1 MPSKPSTEKKTN
13 ASTNSDASNPN
24 LQLATIT
31 NPPITTVPAILPSET
46 DNQTSERD
54 LETVDFLGPSSA
66 VRHLFSL
73 PYSTDRT
80 VSVALHALGNG
91 TILLDS
97 GEDVAFDSHRPGRR
111 RRPRS
116 WSVEQPQDVSGE
128 TKGQESRL
136 AMQRQGEKSLL
147 ASLSLLLEEERE
159 LEKSNRETAVIGDDG
174 KAVVKKKV
182 NLIQDVSKPI
192 RQRSGDMQSNAAKT
206 CSDANEENAI
216 TVDPK
221 LKRKVILSDSNT
233 AETNASIFS
242 QTKATFSNNGPKD
255 MLADKLDSPQHYL
268 SHVVSPPTEPNQY
281 LRWNFQ
287 GMNMLIASDANIYTH
302 GTTGENDRAS
312 DNSNSIVVKV
322 ADAPELRAQ
331 MKCHQSMVKA
341 GTFVTSHK
349 SLPPSSYAEALRK
362 ETSDDNAKEGS
373 VANDLENVK
382 LQTCIIPSINVG
394 NEFADYGFSISPSPS
409 INDLSATSN
418 PTISETVEVHSEPM
432 KNPPTSSN
440 HVPYSSTPCCTVMDT
455 YLDNIMANVPQLAL
469 ILREHGFISN
479 IKLMQTEDIP
489 SLLMHPSTTDGSASY
504 PEIAPEPIFSPEIVE
519 MNAAM
524 LLRFLKT
531 NCTKENSTYL
541 LHRSAGEPNLQL
553 FDISSISQL
562 RQRKWIWWLALC
574 SYRFACRLE
583 QLQAN
588 ALSPHDKAMRR
599 EYRNRQRSLLHNTL
613 DLLQELADMDGGKHE
628 TIGAA
633 VYEHLADT
641 YLWNDEADGDT
652 GCRDPNKPAP
662 LASLSQP
669 YGKVTVDCL
678 NKAHDHLTKAIH
690 VLNPLLLKAKEDDS
704 PIELEAISMQL
715 YGMHHKLVN
724 VCLRLADSH
733 LQSYFSSN
741 LVQSL
746 RTAGRML
753 SDATFLLAPLN
764 LIGFDKSEDA
774 TYTESILLQCSWLW
788 EYCGHFARS
797 FAADGLWRDRGH
809 T

>member
-1 MPSKPSTEKKTN
+1 M
-13 ASTNSDASNPN
+13 
-24 LQLATIT
+24 I
-31 NPPITTVPAILPSET
+31 
-46 DNQTSERD
+46 
-54 LETVDFLGPSSA
+54 
-66 VRHLFSL
+66 
-73 PYSTDRT
+73 
-80 VSVALHALGNG
+80 
-91 TILLDS
+91 LDS
-97 GEDVAFDSHRPGRR
+97 VRPGRR

-116 WSVEQPQDVSGE
+116 WSVEQQPQQQQHQQHQEKTLDE
-128 TKGQESRL
+128 NKDQESRL
-136 AMQRQGEKSLL
+136 AVQRRGEKNLL
-147 ASLSLLLEEERE
+147 ASLSLLLEEEKE
-159 LEKSNRETAVIGDDG
+159 LEKSKSGMVDG
-174 KAVVKKKV
+174 KAVVEKKT
-182 NLIQDVSKPI
+182 NMIQDVSDLV
-192 RQRSGDMQSNAAKT
+192 RRGDGDVRTNITVAE
-206 CSDANEENAI
+206 SDPNEENVM
-216 TVDPK
+216 TVGPK
-221 LKRKVILSDSNT
+221 LKQNGILAN
-233 AETNASIFS
+233 TNASETNTTIFN
-242 QTKATFSNNGPKD
+242 QTKRNTSNNDPND
-255 MLADKLDSPQHYL
+255 MLADKLDPPQHYL
-268 SHVVSPPTEPNQY
+268 RHVVSPPTEPNQY

-287 GMNMLIASDANIYTH
+287 GMNMLVASDANIYTH
-302 GTTGENDRAS
+302 ETPDDDNDRPS
-312 DNSNSIVVKV
+312 DNSKSIVVKV
-322 ADAPELRAQ
+322 ADASELRTQ
-331 MKCHQSMVKA
+331 MKCHQSMVDA
-341 GTFVTSHK
+341 GTIVPVISSARKT
-349 SLPPSSYAEALRK
+349 LPPPPSYAEALRK
-362 ETSDDNAKEGS
+362 ETLEDDNAKEGS
-373 VANDLENVK
+373 DNATGLENVK

-394 NEFADYGFSISPSPS
+394 NEFAEYGFSISPSPS
-409 INDLSATSN
+409 VNDLSATSN
-418 PTISETVEVHSEPM
+418 PVGKETLEVPTEPM
-432 KNPPTSSN
+432 TNSPTNSN

-489 SLLMHPSTTDGSASY
+489 SLLMHPSTIDGSASY
-504 PEIAPEPIFSPEIVE
+504 PDTIPEPIFSPEIVE

-588 ALSPHDKAMRR
+588 ALSPNDKATRR

-641 YLWNDEADGDT
+641 YLWNDEADGDA
-652 GCRDPNKPAP
+652 GYRDPNKPAP

-678 NKAHDHLTKAIH
+678 NKAHDHLTKAIG
-690 VLNPLLLKAKEDDS
+690 VLNPLLAKAKEEDS

-724 VCLRLADSH
+724 VCLRLADNH

-741 LVQSL
+741 LIQSL
-746 RTAGRML
+746 RTAGRCL

-764 LIGFDKSEDA
+764 LLGFDKSEDA
-774 TYTESILLQCSWLW
+774 SYTKSILLQHSWLW